1 MPWAKPILYE
11 FKMIPK
17 KPSIPDFYI
26 FYDKILY
33 TLYPAN
39 TDFTIF
45 PRYVPGPPPLHR
57 FYNEVKFDNKND
69 LKLVFLLDLKRP
81 GDLRYSLKRHAA
93 DQQIRKHLKA
103 LRDECPLPVLHAVS
117 AFGTKLRF
125 YKMHHNQLIEPLI
138 PAHPDHV
145 TDTASQNCWNSD
157 ILEKEGEKRIKSVVK
172 EIKQAC
178 ATLRVSESHSA

>member
-45 PRYVPGPPPLHR
+45 PRYVPGPPPLRR

-69 LKLVFLLDLKRP
+69 LKLVFLLDLKQP
-81 GDLRYSLKRHAA
+81 GDLRYNLKRHAA

-117 AFGTKLRF
+117 AFGTKLLRSPGSF
-125 YKMHHNQLIEPLI
+125 QDVRMFHLQSERLCVSCLKSKRLCVVSGGRAGGSGRL
-138 PAHPDHV
+138 AKRK
-145 TDTASQNCWNSD
+145 ASD
-157 ILEKEGEKRIKSVVK
+157 LKEAREEDSGLY
-172 EIKQAC
+172 C
-178 ATLRVSESHSA
+178 